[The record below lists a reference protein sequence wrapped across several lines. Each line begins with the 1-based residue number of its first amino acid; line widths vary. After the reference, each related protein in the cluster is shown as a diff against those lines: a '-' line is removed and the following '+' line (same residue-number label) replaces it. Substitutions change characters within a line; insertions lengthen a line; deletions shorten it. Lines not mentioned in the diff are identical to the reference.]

1 MRRLVASLIVLVS
14 AMPGVPGAA
23 DPLLSPRKD
32 SIESNVLHQRRE
44 IEAHL
49 PEESKQDP
57 AARYE
62 ATPSATATTPSGGS
76 TRCCDF
82 RMSRADGATGARHL
96 CCD

>member
-14 AMPGVPGAA
+14 AMPGVPAPA

-57 AARYE
+57 LRATKLLPPRQRRRRVVEARGV
-62 ATPSATATTPSGGS
+62 ATFG
-76 TRCCDF
+76 
-82 RMSRADGATGARHL
+82 
-96 CCD
+96 